1 MKLMLLSLAVLAALA
16 VVGVFIHHRYTVEPF
31 AAPMVG
37 TAESDADDLRYR
49 LHSRLSTD
57 QKQHLFD
64 GGCRSVTSTDGLP
77 IAIRNAFASITQDK
91 PFALA
96 NPRARFNATDVIEPG
111 LPRRRMVYAG
121 ACENRWFLEYEKG
134 GIGLSVQ
141 VMVLRLEQNS
151 DVHFMWGGSGFRSV
165 ASLAALK
172 TAIVSG
178 AFGDAD
184 RF

>member
-1 MKLMLLSLAVLAALA
+1 
-16 VVGVFIHHRYTVEPF
+16 
-31 AAPMVG
+31 MVG

-49 LHSRLSTD
+49 LHTSLSND

-64 GGCRSVTSTDGLP
+64 GACRSVTSTDGLP
-77 IAIRNAFASITQDK
+77 IAIQNAFATITRDK

-96 NPRARFNATDVIEPG
+96 NPGARFNATDVIEPG

-121 ACENRWFLEYEKG
+121 ACENRWFIEYEKG

-151 DVHFMWGGSGFRSV
+151 DVHFMWGGSGFGSV
-165 ASLAALK
+165 APLAALQ

-178 AFGDAD
+178 TFGDAD